1 MGVLR
6 LDAWVLAGLACGWDN
21 LYKPN
26 RQILCKQKSYNT
38 KLIHLSLLPSFLDIP
53 VLQPWR
59 RGRLG
64 HANPATRCKTSTKL
78 DGDSALWRIFQNFK
92 SNKTGQSRSHET
104 SDTNKLFFHI
114 SLLTTKHLQEFSL
127 FPGLQTYKPPKKNN
141 GVQWVNILYPFRWLK
156 MTICLMN
163 R

>member
-1 MGVLR
+1 MHLFWQGVPPLNCRDGCVAFGR
-6 LDAWVLAGLACGWDN
+6 LGFGRPCKWGDHRHKLNW
-21 LYKPN
+21 
-26 RQILCKQKSYNT
+26 QILCKQYSFNT
-38 KLIHLSLLPSFLDIP
+38 KLIHPSLLPSFLDIP

-127 FPGLQTYKPPKKNN
+127 FPGLQTYKPPKK
-141 GVQWVNILYPFRWLK
+141 K
-156 MTICLMN
+156 
-163 R
+163 